1 LGHLLLL
8 PAFTAIH
15 SMRGTI
21 IHYDELSQCGLLR
34 DETGQTRYFRQEE
47 LTTGMI
53 VTDNQT
59 VDVNVSDV
67 SPLQI
72 LPYGESPEP
81 KSVAYVPRQPVALP
95 PSRSGW
101 LNWPGMLISVL
112 SLVALLLAGGE
123 ENRVRGGQTPKLIES
138 IWAILAAILLVI
150 EANFFRTGTKRW
162 RVRAVGW
169 QIVLFSLI
177 AYGLQSCDG
186 FQADG
191 ATRTYAY
198 LLGALLVAAYLLP
211 YQRRED

>member
-1 LGHLLLL
+1 MLLL

-34 DETGQTRYFRQEE
+34 DETGQTHYFRHEE
-47 LTTGMI
+47 LTAGMI
-53 VTDNQT
+53 ITDNQT
-59 VDVNVSDV
+59 VDINVREE
-67 SPLQI
+67 SPVQI
-72 LPYGESPEP
+72 LPYAEAAPVART
-81 KSVAYVPRQPVALP
+81 VAYVPRQTVGAPVKQ
-95 PSRSGW
+95 SGW
-101 LNWPGMLISVL
+101 LNWPGVLISGL
-112 SLVALLLAGGE
+112 SLIALLLAGGE

-150 EANFFRTGTKRW
+150 EANFFRTGAKRW
-162 RVRAVGW
+162 RVRAVVW

-186 FQADG
+186 FQADD

-211 YQRRED
+211 YQRKEDN